1 VLRDLVLRRQRI
13 PGRTVSRLVFN
24 FCLGL
29 EGAVSVSDYLERA
42 RECAAMAETMGPEE
56 KKKLLDIAEAWLKLA
71 DDAAKKEAAKQNGR
85 PPREAR

>member
-1 VLRDLVLRRQRI
+1 M
-13 PGRTVSRLVFN
+13 
-24 FCLGL
+24 
-29 EGAVSVSDYLERA
+29 SVSDYLERA

-56 KKKLLDIAEAWLKLA
+56 KKLLDIAEAWLKLA